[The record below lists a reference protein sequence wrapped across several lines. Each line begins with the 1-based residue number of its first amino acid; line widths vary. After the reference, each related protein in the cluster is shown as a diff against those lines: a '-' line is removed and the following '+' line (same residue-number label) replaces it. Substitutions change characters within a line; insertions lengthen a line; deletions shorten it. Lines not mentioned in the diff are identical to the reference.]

1 MGYKDPL
8 LNTLAGLP
16 RLIMEYQMASKKM
29 AQDDEQFE
37 QQMALNEKKLA
48 IATEQ
53 NELAMEIDLA
63 KSQAEIYRND
73 ADNYEEKSLQL
84 LEQIDNIETQL
95 ADIGG
100 VGWDEK
106 ISSLP
111 DLYKSSGGQAAPE
124 KHQDNLMSS
133 WGWVLDQNLRQYDE
147 SKKEFE
153 SLMVYKD
160 ALTDEWDKLNN
171 LKQQS
176 SKVNAYTAPQG
187 YDPSLGD
194 QGQID
199 EDDMRYY
206 FETELTYDGSVEG
219 RAEFEAAL
227 KQEFQRQNKVLTP
240 EMINN
245 KWKAHTAGKY
255 DMHGADYEDYKELF
269 VSWDPGDEED
279 RAMQAKMA
287 EAKTLHRQGLD
298 TLISDTYASL
308 VNDFAGLQEADENA
322 TSEEVWEALL
332 SRDGTNESW
341 EALSEEEKLQI
352 TTWLSETLVKQGDA
366 QDWYDKLTGTP
377 EGQFALNWLKEDDQ
391 FSYRLGIMEK
401 AVMDYNDP
409 YKGQGTTEQQ
419 LGSELFMEILD
430 PYISTTDRP
439 EVDVAEIY
447 KEFVGIN
454 AGIADKMIVKEGYDA
469 MTARATLL
477 ANDYSNNLTEKERDD
492 LRNLDATL
500 NDYIGQESEEFQV
513 REGAT
518 MRLLDRDIDYYN
530 IQLEEAIDRGD
541 EVAIQ
546 GLELKISEAKSA
558 KRKAQTG
565 AMRGFE
571 KAEETLFELG
581 AQEDILPTGDRV
593 LEVLTLLDSPDLE
606 SYAVAG
612 TMTPGAY
619 APGKLH
625 EAPSPEGGAQGYE
638 YGLGNPHDITNLKT
652 SSFVQLDGDV
662 NPYVEAYDEKA
673 EEIWDDINVEL
684 RASDPDNYFGND
696 PFGPDFLYYWDKHP
710 LARLEYAVD
719 AGVIS
724 PEEYNSYKA
733 EMEAAGNQA
742 LASRLTTILDNPT
755 ENKEDY
761 RELIQIINKSK
772 DQGILDSL
780 DEI

>member
-625 EAPSPEGGAQGYE
+625 EAPSPEG
-638 YGLGNPHDITNLKT
+638 
-652 SSFVQLDGDV
+652 
-662 NPYVEAYDEKA
+662 
-673 EEIWDDINVEL
+673 
-684 RASDPDNYFGND
+684 
-696 PFGPDFLYYWDKHP
+696 
-710 LARLEYAVD
+710 
-719 AGVIS
+719 
-724 PEEYNSYKA
+724 
-733 EMEAAGNQA
+733 
-742 LASRLTTILDNPT
+742 
-755 ENKEDY
+755 
-761 RELIQIINKSK
+761 
-772 DQGILDSL
+772 
-780 DEI
+780 